1 MKNVQRIIAIAI
13 TGFVLISG
21 KGPVTINTNAIDLL
35 YRFCTS
41 DPAFE
46 LVFTGSVFGE
56 SITYMFSIPLHDSI
70 PTSSTIF
77 STS

>member
-21 KGPVTINTNAIDLL
+21 KGPVTINTNATDLL
-35 YRFCTS
+35 YRFCTA

-46 LVFTGSVFGE
+46 LFLLVLFLE
-56 SITYMFSIPLHDSI
+56 NQ
-70 PTSSTIF
+70 
-77 STS
+77 